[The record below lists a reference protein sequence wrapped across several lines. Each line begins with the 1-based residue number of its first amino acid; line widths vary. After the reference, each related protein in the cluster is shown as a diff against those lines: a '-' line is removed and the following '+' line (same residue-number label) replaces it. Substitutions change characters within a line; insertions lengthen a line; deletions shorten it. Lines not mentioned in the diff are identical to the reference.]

1 MNNVSSVATIS
12 ILRSTF
18 ARFGLPKLIVTDQ
31 GRQFQSNKF
40 EEFLNKNNIKHIDVP
55 AYHQSS
61 NGQAESSVKIVKNHL
76 KKVLN
81 SATSNDTLLARFLF
95 DYRNSVDTTT
105 GVKPSELMFRHKIND
120 RFSSILPTISSSEK
134 VVRKQAEQKY
144 YYKGK
149 RNLEFSPGDKV
160 LIKSYKHNK
169 EFWEKGNIKGKI
181 EKVVYEVYIN
191 GKKYCIKKHV
201 DQLKLDYLDNTS

>member
-31 GRQFQSNKF
+31 GRQFESNEFK
-40 EEFLNKNNIKHIDVP
+40 EFLNKNNIKHIDVP

-81 SATSNDTLLARFLF
+81 SATSNDTILA
-95 DYRNSVDTTT
+95 
-105 GVKPSELMFRHKIND
+105 
-120 RFSSILPTISSSEK
+120 
-134 VVRKQAEQKY
+134 
-144 YYKGK
+144 
-149 RNLEFSPGDKV
+149 
-160 LIKSYKHNK
+160 
-169 EFWEKGNIKGKI
+169 
-181 EKVVYEVYIN
+181 
-191 GKKYCIKKHV
+191 
-201 DQLKLDYLDNTS
+201 